1 MVEFAFDRENGLLRR
16 PSLRQVAISVAL
28 GEAAL
33 LLGLAVYLA
42 VTGRALVIAF
52 PPRESVGRVEPSP
65 RLVIPVAGV
74 RAAELRDSYGAARSG
89 GRAHK
94 GVDIF
99 AARGTPVLAAAAGI
113 VVKRDSGGAGGIAV
127 YERDLDGRTIYYSA
141 HLNGYRAGLRE
152 GDLVRQ
158 GDVIG
163 YVGQTGN
170 VSGSPHLHFAVF
182 TVDDPNRWWRG
193 RDLNPY
199 PLLRGAGDAP
209 PPDRRR

>member
-1 MVEFAFDRENGLLRR
+1 LLRR

-33 LLGLAVYLA
+33 LLGLAVYLVA
-42 VTGRALVIAF
+42 SGRALVIAF
-52 PPRESVGRVEPSP
+52 PPRESVRVEPSP
-65 RLVIPVAGV
+65 RLIIPVAGV

-99 AARGTPVLAAAAGI
+99 AARGTPVLAAAAGVI
-113 VVKRDSGGAGGIAV
+113 VKRDSSGAGGISI
-127 YERDLDGRTIYYSA
+127 YERDLDGRTIYYYA
-141 HLNGYRAGLRE
+141 HLNGWRAGLKE

-170 VSGSPHLHFAVF
+170 VSGNPHLHFAVF
-182 TVDDPNRWWRG
+182 TVEDPNRWWRG

-199 PLLRGAGDAP
+199 SLLRDGDANGS
-209 PPDRRR
+209 RRRP